1 MSITNARSGNNNSS
15 GGNTGGPSGFGS
27 NMGSGTIPVNQFSGN
42 QPDVTD
48 ILINYNDK
56 FKTSNH
62 ILFRDEV
69 VNQTIATLIGKDKP
83 NALLIGNAGVGKTKI
98 IEDIARRLAN
108 NDPFIPN
115 NLKNMVIY
123 ELPLSAIVAGSG
135 VVGELEEK
143 VLNILDF
150 FKDPKNKAIMFIDE
164 IHLIKQTTYEKISEI
179 LKPAMA
185 RGDIRVIGSTTN
197 TEAVELAK
205 DPAFNRRFSRVII
218 DELTIEQT
226 ETILEMSLAAYIMH
240 YGNQIV
246 IDKIIIPYIVRTA
259 SQYSH
264 SGNHR
269 PDNALTLLDRTCAD
283 AIVARKIAE
292 EKLKNDPVM
301 LQTLIQTPN
310 IVTEKRVKQ
319 TALRMMTG
327 SAKKDKIDKLALT
340 EAMSKIKGQDETVK
354 KVITKIIK
362 TDNNYF
368 PKIQPLTMLFAGPSG
383 VGKTEI
389 AKILGKEITGEK
401 PIILNMTEYNNSASI
416 HRIIGAPAGYVGY
429 SDKNELPFDKLE
441 TNPYQIILLDEFE
454 KADRA
459 VQRLFMQVMNEG
471 VLKLSDGREL
481 DFSKAVLIAT
491 TNAGQTNMKTK
502 SLGFGNNTS
511 NTKTTDVLKQ
521 YFDIE
526 LLNRFEEIFEFNEI
540 DRETYKKILAEN
552 YEKESERIN
561 NDFKKVSLPLKLDDD
576 ILEEL
581 VNKSYNK
588 DFGARPAVRIVKEYI
603 EDII

>member
-1 MSITNARSGNNNSS
+1 MAITNVRTTNNNNQNNNAG
-15 GGNTGGPSGFGS
+15 GGNLLGGFP
-27 NMGSGTIPVNQFSGN
+27 MNQADTDDT
-42 QPDVTD
+42 DVSAM
-48 ILINYNDK
+48 LINYNEK
-56 FKTSNH
+56 YKTANP

-98 IEDIARRLAN
+98 VEDIARRLAN
-108 NDPFIPN
+108 KDPFIPT
-115 NLKNMVIY
+115 NLTGYTIY
-123 ELPLSAIVAGSG
+123 ELPLSNIVAGSG
-135 VVGELEEK
+135 VVGQIEEK
-143 VLNILDF
+143 VLAILNF
-150 FKDPKNKAIMFIDE
+150 FKDKSNKAILFIDE
-164 IHLIKQTTYEKISEI
+164 IHLIKEHIYEKISEI

-185 RGDIRVIGSTTN
+185 RGDIKVIGSTTN

-205 DPAFNRRFSRVII
+205 DPAFNRRFSRIII

-226 ETILEMSLAAYIMH
+226 EQILELSMSSYITH
-240 YGNQIV
+240 YQNQIM
-246 IDKIIIPYIVRTA
+246 IDKAIIPYIVRTA

-269 PDNALTLLDRTCAD
+269 PDNALTLLDRSCAD
-283 AIVARKIAE
+283 SIVARKISE
-292 EKLKNDPVM
+292 EKLKNDPQM
-301 LQTLIQTPN
+301 LQILTGTPN

-327 SAKKDKIDKLALT
+327 SAKKDKIDKTMLVT
-340 EAMSKIKGQDETVK
+340 AMDSIKGQDAIVK
-354 KVITKIIK
+354 KVVDKIIK

-368 PKIQPLTMLFAGPSG
+368 PKTQPLTMLFAGPSG

-389 AKILGKEITGEK
+389 AKILGKEIKGEK
-401 PIILNMTEYNNSASI
+401 PIILNMTEYNNPSSI

-471 VLKLSDGREL
+471 TLKLSDGREL
-481 DFSKAVLIAT
+481 DFSKAVIIAT
-491 TNAGQTNMKTK
+491 TNAGQTNAKK
-502 SLGFGNNTS
+502 KRLGFGEDTS
-511 NTKTTDVLKQ
+511 TTQTTDTLKQ

-526 LLNRFEEIFEFNEI
+526 LLNRFEEILEFNAIEK
-540 DRETYKKILAEN
+540 DVYKQILSDI
-552 YEKESERIN
+552 YERESERIN
-561 NDFKKVSLPLKLDDD
+561 KEFPKVSLPLTLTDD
-576 ILEEL
+576 LLNEL
-581 VNKSYNK
+581 TDKSYNK
-588 DFGARPAVRIVKEYI
+588 DFGARPAMRIIKEYI